1 MTDRPAGI
9 YQKKRTSTKIF
20 VLLLTVIAL
29 VILVLFSPLFQVR
42 EVVISG
48 NNRVSAD
55 AIRQASGIVLGV
67 NTLKIDLRRT
77 ETQISTIAFIDSV
90 QAVRKFPGTI
100 EITVTESTE
109 VAYIPFIGNLVGID
123 QEGKILE
130 IKPKDTDV
138 QLPLILGADL
148 TGFSIGTTIR
158 VENADKLDTILQLLK
173 QISVNELTT
182 AIQSIDVSDLND
194 IKLLLH
200 SGTAVNLGSQKE
212 LIYKMSFLKQVLAQ
226 PDEKRGGVID
236 MSNPDKVTYK
246 AN

>member
-77 ETQISTIAFIDSV
+77 EAQISTIAFIDSV
-90 QAVRKFPGTI
+90 QAVRKFPGII

>member
-77 ETQISTIAFIDSV
+77 EAQISTIAFIDSV